1 MLDKVLTSGTH
12 FYPNLFWD
20 IYKYNIGTQKITF
33 DEHSSNED
41 AEYDRIIVEVGEN
54 GGQKAHIA
62 ISANYRVGWVEDA
75 VGKLKFDPTLIVEL
89 HKDGIGKTYESV
101 VLKRTVV
108 EVVNEVARP
117 KGALEIY
124 SGRGFVSFANEVDT
138 MLKNHPQLKSRGIY
152 IENTIIYKVY
162 LDEAY
167 ESEIASKQLAIQQN
181 LTKVEQTKTQEQEAK
196 RAFAEAQTKVEQ
208 ARQTAEA
215 KKITEVLAAE
225 AEKQKR
231 ILEAEGERD
240 ANLAKASGVLAV
252 GEAEAKVITFK
263 TQAAYA
269 GEAGA
274 LKAKVD
280 ITRNQAEVMAGLLN
294 HINVLPEKAFVQI
307 GETSKVVVPQ
317 DSDV

>member
-1 MLDKVLTSGTH
+1 MERTMSTKQGVLVGISAGLVILFIVGFFNVFGVVKIEGNEVYVIQDWKQGVLDKVLTSGTH
-12 FYPNLFWD
+12 FYQNLFWD

-167 ESEIASKQLAIQQN
+167 ESEIASKQLAIQQ
-181 LTKVEQTKTQEQEAK
+181 
-196 RAFAEAQTKVEQ
+196 
-208 ARQTAEA
+208 
-215 KKITEVLAAE
+215 
-225 AEKQKR
+225 
-231 ILEAEGERD
+231 
-240 ANLAKASGVLAV
+240 
-252 GEAEAKVITFK
+252 
-263 TQAAYA
+263 
-269 GEAGA
+269 
-274 LKAKVD
+274 
-280 ITRNQAEVMAGLLN
+280 
-294 HINVLPEKAFVQI
+294 
-307 GETSKVVVPQ
+307 
-317 DSDV
+317 